1 MLQAEAQME
10 APGYDREMDRI
21 SWRREGPIALA
32 LVVVGQ
38 CDVWLRLSTEH
49 SGGVRQVALALF
61 VLAFAVVLPWRHRA
75 PLCVLAFMGVA
86 VLLQLVFVERAAFFF
101 GQLMPFLIVVAAATA
116 DPLAWR
122 PALGLS
128 LAAATLAAL
137 IALVPRMRDWGDVL
151 VDAIALA
158 VAGAVGVA
166 FRHRERREQ
175 SLAARADLHEQQARQ
190 AAGDERARI
199 ARELHDVVAHNVG
212 VIVVQSV
219 AALANAEDESAGA
232 HVLGPLNTIEATAR
246 ETLVEMRRL
255 VQVLDDPHP
264 APPSPRLADLVELID
279 RVGRSGMRV
288 QMRTEGS
295 PRALPASV
303 EVCAYRIVQESLTNI
318 LKHAQDPR
326 VSVALLY
333 DKRELGIEV
342 LDDGGSGAQESSG
355 GGRGLI
361 GMRERVELFG
371 GSLTVGPRQAGGFG
385 VQAKLPTPAQ
395 T

>member
-1 MLQAEAQME
+1 
-10 APGYDREMDRI
+10 MDRRG
-21 SWRREGPIALA
+21 WGREVSIALA

-49 SGGVRQVALALF
+49 SGGARQVALALF
-61 VLAFAVVLPWRHRA
+61 VLVFAAVLPWRHRA
-75 PLCVLAFMGVA
+75 PLGVLALMGVA
-86 VLLQLVFVERAAFFF
+86 LLLQLVFVERAAFFF
-101 GQLMPFLIVVAAATA
+101 GQLIPFLIVVAASTA
-116 DPLAWR
+116 DPRTWR

-137 IALVPRMRDWGDVL
+137 IALVPRMQDWGDVL

-158 VAGAVGVA
+158 VAGVAGLA

-175 SLAARADLHEQQARQ
+175 SLVALAGLHEQQARQ
-190 AAGDERARI
+190 AAADERARI

-212 VIVVQSV
+212 VIVVQCV

-232 HVLGPLNTIEATAR
+232 RVLGPLHTIEATAR
-246 ETLVEMRRL
+246 ETLIEMRRL
-255 VQVLDDPHP
+255 VQVLDGPHP
-264 APPSPRLADLVELID
+264 APPSPRLADLGELID
-279 RVGRSGMRV
+279 RVRRSGMRV
-288 QMRTEGS
+288 QIRTEGS

-303 EVCAYRIVQESLTNI
+303 EVCAYRIVQEALTNI

-326 VSVALLY
+326 VSVAVLY
-333 DKRELGIEV
+333 AKRDLGIEV
-342 LDDGGSGAQESSG
+342 LDDGGSGTQASSG

-371 GSLTVGPRQAGGFG
+371 GSLTVGPRQRGGFG
-385 VQAKLPTPAQ
+385 VHATLPAPAEP
-395 T
+395 

>member
-1 MLQAEAQME
+1 
-10 APGYDREMDRI
+10 
-21 SWRREGPIALA
+21 
-32 LVVVGQ
+32 V
-38 CDVWLRLSTEH
+38 
-49 SGGVRQVALALF
+49 
-61 VLAFAVVLPWRHRA
+61 
-75 PLCVLAFMGVA
+75 
-86 VLLQLVFVERAAFFF
+86 
-101 GQLMPFLIVVAAATA
+101 
-116 DPLAWR
+116 
-122 PALGLS
+122 
-128 LAAATLAAL
+128 
-137 IALVPRMRDWGDVL
+137 
-151 VDAIALA
+151 
-158 VAGAVGVA
+158 
-166 FRHRERREQ
+166 
-175 SLAARADLHEQQARQ
+175 
-190 AAGDERARI
+190 
-199 ARELHDVVAHNVG
+199 
-212 VIVVQSV
+212 
-219 AALANAEDESAGA
+219 
-232 HVLGPLNTIEATAR
+232 TAR

-279 RVGRSGMRV
+279 RVRRSGMRV

-303 EVCAYRIVQESLTNI
+303 EVCAYRIVQEALTNV

-342 LDDGGSGAQESSG
+342 LNDGGSGAKESGG

-371 GSLTVGPRQAGGFG
+371 GSLTVGPRHAGGFG